1 MNAPLD
7 LFTLIALVVAIVVI
21 LRLRSVLGRRAG
33 DDEARIERVRQQRR
47 EAEAQ
52 AQSAGKVVA
61 LPRRDREE
69 TPRRDAPAVATAE
82 AEAKIKAYAAGDAAV
97 ERGLSEIAR
106 QDPAFDPEHFIRG
119 AKQAYEM
126 IVTAFAE
133 GNRKILRDLLNPEVY
148 ESFAGEIAER
158 ETRGE
163 QIDQSFVGIGKA
175 EIVEAELGLDK
186 MANLTVR
193 FASQLIKAVRDRAGA
208 VIDGDEQR
216 VIEVTDIWTFSRDI
230 STERGRGNLN
240 WQLAATQSQT

>member
-7 LFTLIALVVAIVVI
+7 LFTIIALVVAIVVI
-21 LRLRSVLGRRAG
+21 LRLRGVLGRRTG
-33 DDEARIERVRQQRR
+33 DEESRIERARQQRR
-47 EAEAQ
+47 QAETQ

-69 TPRRDAPAVATAE
+69 APSREAQAVATAE
-82 AEAKIKAYAAGDAAV
+82 AEAKIKAFAAGDAAV

-106 QDPAFDPEHFIRG
+106 QDPAFDPEQFIQG

-148 ESFAGEIAER
+148 ESFAREIAER
-158 ETRGE
+158 ESRGE

-175 EIVEAELGLDK
+175 DIAEAELGRDK
-186 MANLTVR
+186 IASLTVR
-193 FASQLIKAVRDRAGA
+193 FGSQLIKAVRDRAG
-208 VIDGDEQR
+208 VVVDGDEQR
-216 VIEVTDIWTFSRDI
+216 VIDVTDVWTFSRDI
-230 STERGRGNLN
+230 GTERARANLN
-240 WQLAATQSQT
+240 WQLAATQSQG